1 MSKKNQQVIL
11 AVLVCLFTF
20 RSFSENDLTRYIE
33 HVKASSAQP
42 IEPLPEFSPHHSF
55 KYPDTPERRSPFEVI
70 IVENIVLQKTE
81 GVHPSL
87 EAFSLDDLNFV
98 GTLQQDN
105 VMWGLI
111 RQPAGLILHVSVG
124 DYIGQNRARIT
135 SITNKKIKLLETR
148 MVDGEWQQ
156 RKRSLLVTSI

>member
-1 MSKKNQQVIL
+1 MRKKNQQVIW
-11 AVLVCLFTF
+11 AVLLCMFSF
-20 RSFSENDLTRYIE
+20 RSFCENDLTRYIE
-33 HVKASSAQP
+33 HVKARSVKP
-42 IEPLPEFSPHHSF
+42 IEALPEFLPHPSF

-70 IVENIVLQKTE
+70 IVETIGLKKTE

-87 EAFSLDDLNFV
+87 ESFSLDELNFV
-98 GTLQQDN
+98 GTLRQEN
-105 VMWGLI
+105 VTWGLI

-156 RKRSLLVTSI
+156 RKRSLIVTSI